1 MFSSPGVPVTTLS
14 LCPGMTVPTSSSCPT
29 SGVSTPWVWVGT
41 ARAAC
46 ITDITPNY
54 DLLTDPTVAAGAS
67 ALQNS
72 GNGTYQY
79 NLKTQKPAPST
90 CFNAVLI
97 FDTGLTVFPA
107 NFKAKN

>member
-14 LCPGMTVPTSSSCPT
+14 LCPGMTVPSSNVCPT

-46 ITDITPNY
+46 IVDNSPNA

-67 ALQNS
+67 SLQNS

-79 NLKTQKPAPST
+79 NLKTQKPASG
-90 CFNAVLI
+90 CFDAVLI
-97 FDTGLTVFPA
+97 FDSGLTLFPA
-107 NFKAKN
+107 NFKYKQ

>member
-14 LCPGMTVPTSSSCPT
+14 LCPGMTVPSSNVCPT

-46 ITDITPNY
+46 IVDNSPNA
-54 DLLTDPTVAAGAS
+54 DLL
-67 ALQNS
+67 
-72 GNGTYQY
+72 
-79 NLKTQKPAPST
+79 TQKPALST
-90 CFNAVLI
+90 YFNAVLI